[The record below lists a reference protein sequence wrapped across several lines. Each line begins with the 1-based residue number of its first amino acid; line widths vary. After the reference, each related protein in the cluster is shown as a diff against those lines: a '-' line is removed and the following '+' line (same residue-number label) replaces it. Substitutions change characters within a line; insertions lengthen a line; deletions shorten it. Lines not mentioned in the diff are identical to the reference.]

1 MSPHFVSRR
10 PVSWGARLSP
20 LCLLWSLSVGCDAS
34 TARVEVAPPVLDTAS
49 AASVTTDPEPQYP
62 DDGLAPLALSV
73 VQSPAGDSVTAPVL
87 TTLRAPDDVTVEF
100 IRVDDESIAVAV
112 GGPETST
119 TSIDRVMTQMSAAA
133 SPAALYLAL
142 SPTGTVV
149 PRTLQAHSDA
159 VVVAG
164 NWKQGSTSPSVSEP
178 AIGAGA
184 PRSLGT
190 CGGLKANGQGNMHD
204 NHGRCEDW
212 HRDIDEVTEW
222 ISTDMIGYGAYVRA
236 ITGGIFWDIQ
246 KRNCLKSYCDW
257 GILFKKTI
265 PQGHVWY
272 FPYVNVNN
280 DFKAHSRATTLNNNG
295 VHQHYVSTCSDWKTR
310 TNWLSSVAGGC
321 FINFQS
327 KNLYCNDQT
336 YEGLDPSYIWTSF
349 DAGGNGTPFDC

>member
-10 PVSWGARLSP
+10 PVSWGVRLSP

-34 TARVEVAPPVLDTAS
+34 TARVEVAAPELGSAS
-49 AASVTTDPEPQYP
+49 APSVTTDPEPQYP
-62 DDGLAPLALSV
+62 DDELAPLALSV
-73 VQSPAGDSVTAPVL
+73 VQSPAGDAVTAPVL

-112 GGPETST
+112 GGPETSA

-133 SPAALYLAL
+133 SPAALYAAL
-142 SPTGTVV
+142 SPSGTVV
-149 PRTLQAHSDA
+149 PRALQAHSAA
-159 VVVAG
+159 VVAAG

-178 AIGAGA
+178 TFGTGA
-184 PRSLGT
+184 SLSPGT

-204 NHGRCEDW
+204 NPGRCEDW
-212 HRDIDEVTEW
+212 HRDIDEVTQW

-257 GILFKKTI
+257 GVLFKKTI

-310 TNWLSSVAGGC
+310 TNWLSNLAGGC
-321 FINFQS
+321 YINFNS
-327 KNLYCNDQT
+327 TNLYCNDQT
-336 YEGLDPSYIWTSF
+336 YEGLDPSYIWTPF
-349 DAGGNGTPFDC
+349 DAGGNGTAFDC